1 MFAGNRIR
9 VAAVG
14 LAALPASKARADRYI
29 LYHEL
34 SGGAG

>member
-1 MFAGNRIR
+1 MFAGKRIR

-14 LAALPASKARADRYI
+14 LAALPESKARADRHI
-29 LYHEL
+29 LRHEL